1 MLKSC
6 GINILIS
13 NFENIWLVLDHD
25 SDMTWI
31 YASSEPGRSDNYITV
46 YIEIEKFHHFN
57 PENIFLVVR
66 DFLQCVQ
73 KILTQQDTTIRTTE
87 KSLDIFNRNLIPNP
101 VPFGISKAREFFLK

>member
-25 SDMTWI
+25 SDMTCI
-31 YASSEPGRSDNYITV
+31 YASGEPGRSDNYITV

-57 PENIFLVVR
+57 PENIFLVFKVFFHKVSR
-66 DFLQCVQ
+66 KSLLN
-73 KILTQQDTTIRTTE
+73 KTQLVGPLE
-87 KSLDIFNRNLIPNP
+87 KSLNKFNRNLISNLL
-101 VPFGISKAREFFLK
+101 PFGISKA